1 MEQQHLS
8 IQTISQLTGIS
19 TYTLRYYEKNGLIH
33 PITRGVNGRRQ
44 YSAGD
49 LDWIRF
55 LLRLRTTGMS
65 IRQMQ
70 QTAHLRRQGPSTAR
84 ERRQLLEA
92 HLESIK
98 KQIEALQEH
107 QEAIENKILIYKQ
120 WEKDYPLEEESK

>member
-1 MEQQHLS
+1 MS
-8 IQTISQLTGIS
+8 IKSISELTGIS

-33 PITRGVNGRRQ
+33 PITRAAGGRRQ

-49 LDWIRF
+49 LEWIRF

-70 QTAHLRRQGPSTAR
+70 QAAHLRRQGPSTAK
-84 ERRQLLEA
+84 ERRQLLES

-107 QEAIENKILIYKQ
+107 QDAIEDKIKVYTQ
-120 WEKDYPLEEESK
+120 WETDFSLKEEFK

>member
-1 MEQQHLS
+1 MEQQYLS
-8 IQTISQLTGIS
+8 IQKISELTGIS

-33 PITRGVNGRRQ
+33 PITRAAGGRRQ

-49 LDWIRF
+49 LEWIRF

-70 QTAHLRRQGPSTAR
+70 QAAHLRRQGPSTAK

-107 QEAIENKILIYKQ
+107 QDAIEDKIVVYKQ
-120 WEKDYPLEEESK
+120 WEEDYPLKEESK

>member
-33 PITRGVNGRRQ
+33 PITRGANGRRQ

-70 QTAHLRRQGPSTAR
+70 QAAELRRQGPSTAR

-92 HLESIK
+92 HQESIK

-107 QEAIENKILIYKQ
+107 QEAIENKIMIYKQ